1 LRARS
6 FDRAARLKGS
16 ELFSL
21 TLGQIDAFL
30 GCVSS
35 NCSSIPHPFAD
46 LRLNPEIRFPH
57 VSTKLRTYD
66 RDQRLALYQMKKE
79 LHLFTTITAEELEAY
94 RQSKNVDLATLL
106 PNRYSKHLHVF
117 SKKETD
123 ILLKHETHDHAI
135 HLKEGAQA
143 PAFALYGMSHNEA
156 QELRRYLDENL
167 GKGFIRASRS
177 EAAAPVLFVKK
188 AEEGL
193 RFCVD
198 YRGLN
203 AITVKN
209 RYSLL
214 LIFETLNRLSRAKI
228 FTKLDI
234 IAAFNRLRIR
244 EEDEFLTAFRTRFEL
259 FEYLVMLFGLC
270 NEPAS
275 FQNYINDTLREYLD
289 EFCTA
294 YLDDILIYSDN
305 EVEHEIHVNRVLQKL
320 AQAGL
325 QVDIIKCAFH
335 VTEVSYLG
343 LIITTKGVKM
353 NSAKVNIIVN

>member
-1 LRARS
+1 ML
-6 FDRAARLKGS
+6 
-16 ELFSL
+16 
-21 TLGQIDAFL
+21 
-30 GCVSS
+30 
-35 NCSSIPHPFAD
+35 
-46 LRLNPEIRFPH
+46 
-57 VSTKLRTYD
+57 
-66 RDQRLALYQMKKE
+66 
-79 LHLFTTITAEELEAY
+79 
-94 RQSKNVDLATLL
+94 
-106 PNRYSKHLHVF
+106 NRYSKHLHVF
-117 SKKETD
+117 FKKEVD

-135 HLKEGAQA
+135 HLKEDAQA
-143 PAFALYGMSHNEA
+143 SAFALYGMSHNEA

-167 GKGFIRASRS
+167 DKGFIRASRS
-177 EAAAPVLFVKK
+177 EAIVLVLFVKK

-203 AITVKN
+203 AIIVKN

-244 EEDEFLTAFRTRFEL
+244 EKDEFLIAFRTRFEL

-275 FQNYINDTLREYLD
+275 FQNYINDTLCKYLD

-320 AQAGL
+320 AQVDL
-325 QVDIIKCAFH
+325 QIDIIKCAFH
-335 VTEVSYLG
+335 VIEVSYLD
-343 LIITTKGVKM
+343 LIIIIKEVKM